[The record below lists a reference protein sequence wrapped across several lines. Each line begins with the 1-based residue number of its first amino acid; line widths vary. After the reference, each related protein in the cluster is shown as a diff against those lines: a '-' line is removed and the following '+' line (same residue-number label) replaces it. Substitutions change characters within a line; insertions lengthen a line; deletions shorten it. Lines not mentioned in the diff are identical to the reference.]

1 MWAHGLPGGNR
12 RKNVKS
18 LKWMTMGCVL
28 STVAVVACAQAPVVA
43 QEDGDY
49 AVVARIGEDV
59 ITAAELEVMVCP
71 SLVKLRQQIYD
82 AKVAGLQYQIF
93 ERLVVEAAT
102 EECLTRAD
110 YMKKHVNDKVG
121 EPDED
126 QIAQLMAQYRARLA
140 PDDEQARQQ
149 VIGALNQQAQA
160 RLSED
165 LRKELFAKNDVVI
178 LLDPPRVEVALGEGT
193 PMRGPLTAPVVLVE
207 YTDYQCPYCTRI
219 QPTINALRERY
230 GDQLLHVFKNLPLP
244 MHAQA
249 QLAGEASLCAQD
261 QGKFWEFHDWLF
273 ANQRNLSQETMVAQ
287 AGVLEMDTELFT
299 ACIDQKTYTQKVKDD
314 MKEARSF
321 GFTGTPAFLI
331 NGRSVTGAQPI
342 EAFEAIIDKELTLKG
357 IEVPPRPEP
366 EAAEGQVET
375 AQ

>member
-1 MWAHGLPGGNR
+1 
-12 RKNVKS
+12 
-18 LKWMTMGCVL
+18 MGCVL
-28 STVAVVACAQAPVVA
+28 STVAVVACAQAPAVA
-43 QEDGDY
+43 QEDGDD

-59 ITAAELEVMVCP
+59 ITAAELEVMVGP
-71 SLVKLRQQIYD
+71 SLVKLRQQVYD
-82 AKVAGLQYQIF
+82 AKVAGLQNQIF

-102 EECLTRAD
+102 EEGLTRAD